1 MQVRV
6 NTDLVSGLFG
16 LVLAGLF
23 WSQRGNIGFMSS
35 VFPDTVLVILAL
47 ISAVLVLRGTF
58 VSEAEVFE
66 LDGTFRVLAVIGMLV
81 LWWLGITYVGFVTT
95 SVPIFVALALFLLS
109 ASRPFRWS
117 DLLISTAVAVVLTYG
132 FFVVFTEILGI
143 RPFRAPFI

>member
-109 ASRPFRWS
+109 ATRPFRWS

-143 RPFRAPFI
+143 RPFRAPFM